1 MFLLLSYSDLCIL
14 TCCWLRP
21 TTDQPTVN
29 RFVATLDEGHAYVCT
44 IKNIEA
50 AKTTIE
56 TLKLTASLPFANWIA
71 INSTNS
77 ILCIAAGYGEGLR
90 LVDLGSGEEVLKID
104 AVFKAVQFDPNNPH
118 TLFAYQSGKGCCKVD
133 PALPHMRQR
142 RTSEVLRFR

>member
-1 MFLLLSYSDLCIL
+1 MNYVSA
-14 TCCWLRP
+14 CCWFRP
-21 TTDQPTVN
+21 TPDQLTVQ
-29 RFVATLDEGHAYVCT
+29 RFIAVLSEGEMFVCT
-44 IKNIEA
+44 MKDIEA
-50 AKTTIE
+50 AAESTID
-56 TLKLTASLPFANWIA
+56 ASLLQTRGSSSHLFA